1 MYEIYMQRQ
10 GGESRIAFSYYIP
23 IKKKSKSTEKQANT
37 RICRVKTG
45 YD

>member
-23 IKKKSKSTEKQANT
+23 IKKRKIGKYKNMSCQN
-37 RICRVKTG
+37 RV
-45 YD
+45 